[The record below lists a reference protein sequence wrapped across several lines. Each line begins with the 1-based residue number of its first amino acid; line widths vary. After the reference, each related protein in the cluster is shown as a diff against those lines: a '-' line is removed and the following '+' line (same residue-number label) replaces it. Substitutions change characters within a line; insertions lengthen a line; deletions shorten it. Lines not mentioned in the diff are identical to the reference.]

1 MELLIFYPLAGLSIL
16 LALFV
21 IFNKNPIN
29 SAISLIGMMLSL
41 AGIFVVLHA
50 HFLAILQVI
59 IYAGAIMVLFM
70 FVIMLLNLNKPTD
83 STWKLRDGNFR
94 LTMLAGVLGLGLLYK
109 FIDAITSSGME
120 NPSVTPDTFGTT
132 AVIGEILFTDFVLPF
147 EVASILLLVAMVGA
161 VVLAKS
167 KVD

>member
-1 MELLIFYPLAGLSIL
+1 MELLIFYPLALLCVIMALGVIL
-16 LALFV
+16 G
-21 IFNKNPIN
+21 KTPIN
-29 SAISLIGMMLSL
+29 SALSLIAMMLAL
-41 AGIFVVLHA
+41 AGIFAQMHA

-70 FVIMLLNLNKPTD
+70 FVIMLLNLKSDDTE
-83 STWKLRDGNFR
+83 WKVRGQNTSLSVV
-94 LTMLAGVLGLGLLYK
+94 AGVLGVAILYYIVDIILTAK
-109 FIDAITSSGME
+109 LESPQNIPE
-120 NPSVTPDTFGTT
+120 TFGTVA
-132 AVIGEILFTDFVLPF
+132 AVGEVLFTKFVLPF